1 MVVNF
6 AGKYKLSNSENFE
19 QYMKAMGVGAAL
31 RKTAALMSP
40 TCEIDQ
46 NGDDF
51 VIKMN
56 VPIITTHVQKF
67 RIGEPF
73 EDISP
78 TRDKVMVTVHWEG
91 DKLVFNDVEKSDP
104 PHYVTRE
111 ISGDEMYVK
120 CVKGDVVCTRT
131 FKRI

>member
-6 AGKYKLSNSENFE
+6 AGKYKLSSSENFE
-19 QYMKAMGVGAAL
+19 QYMKAMGVGTAL

-40 TCEIDQ
+40 TCEIEQ
-46 NGDDF
+46 NADDF

-56 VPIITTHVQKF
+56 VPIITTHVQNF

-78 TRDKVMVTVHWEG
+78 TREKVRVVVSWEG
-91 DKLVFNDVEKSDP
+91 DKLVFQEVEKADP
-104 PHYVTRE
+104 PHIVTRE
-111 ISGDEMYVK
+111 LIGDEMYVK
-120 CVKGDVVCTRT
+120 CTKGTITCTRI